1 MASAWVL
8 ALGIS
13 AGYLIN
19 KNLQMGQ
26 AIEQVVKAAPTA
38 KPATP
43 GPSTEAIRNVQRTVP
58 AADRYQDMNV
68 QDLTKRQMDS
78 LAEGQAGAA
87 AKVAEWEA
95 GPAPIQ
101 GVYLN
106 LSDRGV

>member
-19 KNLQMGQ
+19 KNLQMTQ
-26 AIEQVVKAAPTA
+26 AIEQTVAAAPKAKAAD
-38 KPATP
+38 P

-87 AKVAEWEA
+87 AKVAEWET

>member
-26 AIEQVVKAAPTA
+26 AIEQTVKAAPKA
-38 KPATP
+38 KPADP
-43 GPSTEAIRNVQRTVP
+43 GPTTEAIRNVQRTVP

-68 QDLTKRQMDS
+68 QDLTLKQMDG
-78 LAEGQAGAA
+78 LREGQAAAA

-95 GPAPIQ
+95 GCGPIQ

-106 LSDRGV
+106 FSDRGA